1 MTPAQASGQ
10 PDFVTDWPVQ
20 GPTDEGIRS
29 ADCWF
34 AQNRLPAD
42 PACVDCN
49 GPVPAWARTKGLL
62 GEGPMETISYGGKGA
77 LGFALEG
84 PGDPDLFDAL
94 NAAQVAWI
102 NNTLL
107 KLNDLIV
114 KASGTSCPTW
124 SDPTAGPWKPAVGCF
139 QIWWNANLASP
150 KGPGKV
156 MRTDGVVDADTLAA
170 LQTVASMHAADF
182 PTAFP
187 GPAPTPAAIEKKGL
201 STGAMVGIGVAGA
214 AVVSGIVFAATRGGK
229 RRR

>member
-1 MTPAQASGQ
+1 
-10 PDFVTDWPVQ
+10 
-20 GPTDEGIRS
+20 
-29 ADCWF
+29 
-34 AQNRLPAD
+34 
-42 PACVDCN
+42 
-49 GPVPAWARTKGLL
+49 
-62 GEGPMETISYGGKGA
+62 METISYGGKGA